1 MSIPLY
7 GQNKDGDA
15 LDAVA
20 EWASG
25 GYKEITTI
33 TAGHASHTLSTSDA
47 GIILVSAALASGAV
61 IKLPTANKARIGLR
75 YRIIFTGTMAA
86 AAKIQ
91 LPDSGDAVFAG
102 VVTQNRCGNAA
113 GVADAAAVNRTTVV
127 TTVAQ
132 GEKSMELDENDVTF
146 GGAIGTDLEFIYSS
160 ALVVFVTGNV
170 LVNVASTAID
180 GLQATMFT
188 GTGY

>member
-1 MSIPLY
+1 MSVPQY
-7 GQNKDGDA
+7 GLNKHADA
-15 LDAVA
+15 LK
-20 EWASG
+20 ASVNNTG
-25 GYKEITTI
+25 FKDITVV
-33 TAGHASHTLSTSDA
+33 TAADDSHTLAASDG
-47 GIILVSAALASGAV
+47 GIVLISVALASGAV
-61 IKLPTANKARIGLR
+61 IKLPTANKARVGLR
-75 YRIIFTGTMAA
+75 YRIIFSGTMAA

-91 LPDSGDAVFAG
+91 LSNSGDAVFAG
-102 VVTQNRCGNAA
+102 VITQNRCGNAA

-146 GGAIGTDLEFIYSS
+146 GGAIGTDLEFIYASE
-160 ALVVFVTGNV
+160 LVVFVSGNV